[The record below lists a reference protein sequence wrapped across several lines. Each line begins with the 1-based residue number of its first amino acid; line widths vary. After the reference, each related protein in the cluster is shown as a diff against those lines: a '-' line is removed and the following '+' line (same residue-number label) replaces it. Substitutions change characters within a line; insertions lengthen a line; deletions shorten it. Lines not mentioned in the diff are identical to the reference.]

1 MPVVRGVPMP
11 VVDVVQ
17 VIVVRDGTMPAA
29 IAVDMVVFGRIVRPV
44 PLSARG
50 NVGRLLPRIFK
61 GRSPQTTTHVHPV
74 MSCARDQGPWTV
86 AGDKVP

>member
-1 MPVVRGVPMP
+1 MP

-29 IAVDMVVFGRIVRPV
+29 IAVDMIVFGRIVRPV

-61 GRSPQTTTHVHPV
+61 R
-74 MSCARDQGPWTV
+74 
-86 AGDKVP
+86 